1 MSSSIV
7 AHITLPQLIR
17 DVVTPNPRPEALI
30 ERVNGVWK
38 PTSDL
43 QMLERVENLASGLR
57 DLGLSSGDRV
67 ALISQNCVDWVI
79 ADFGV
84 LFAGCVVVPIFPTQ
98 ALDQVRYILE
108 NSQAKLILVD
118 TVAAAERLHGIP
130 IELPT
135 LVIFERRVDDSLS
148 ALERRGAQARVQHP
162 DWPQIFEAKIQPD
175 DLAILIYTSGTT
187 GEPKGVMLTHYN
199 LGFVVQSTFNYGF
212 GKVARGDALLSVLP
226 FSHIYEHMVIYGFM
240 YSGVRHFITH
250 VPEELL
256 ADLHDVH
263 PVAMTSVPRIF
274 ELLIAG
280 IIAKAKSQGGL
291 RAKLIPWALRIG
303 RDYMRQTVV
312 EGKSASVSLALQYR
326 IAHAL
331 VLKKMR
337 PLLGLDKLLFFVSGS
352 APLHLDTAMTMLGF
366 GVVIVEGYGPTE
378 CSPTI
383 TCNRLLDNRFGTVGR
398 PIPGVQVKL
407 APDGEI
413 LAKGP
418 NVMKGYYHNNNATAE
433 VIEDGWYKTGDV
445 GAIDADGYLKIT
457 DRKKE
462 LFKTSGGKFIS
473 PARIESAIKRSVY
486 VSQVLLVG
494 YSRPHPAALISPN
507 WEMVRGEL
515 RIDAQIPLP
524 QLATREDIL
533 HFLTKEVH
541 HQTSD
546 LAKYEQVR
554 RVVILPRELTVENGE
569 LSPTLKIKRR
579 VVEREFASEIDRAY
593 SRSL

>member
-1 MSSSIV
+1 MSSTT
-7 AHITLPQLIR
+7 AHVTLPQLIR

-57 DLGLSSGDRV
+57 DLGLSSGDRI

-118 TVAAAERLHGIP
+118 TVAAAERLRRIP
-130 IELPT
+130 IELPA
-135 LVIFERRVDDSLS
+135 LAIFGSLGDDSLA
-148 ALERRGAQARVQHP
+148 ALERRGAQARAQHP
-162 DWPQIFEAKIQPD
+162 DWPQIFETKIQPD

-212 GKVARGDALLSVLP
+212 GQVARGDALLSVLP

-303 RDYMRQTVV
+303 RDYMRQTIV

-331 VLKKMR
+331 VLKKIR

-398 PIPGVQVKL
+398 PVPGVQVKL

-418 NVMKGYYHNNNATAE
+418 NVMKGYYHNDNATAE

-524 QLATREDIL
+524 QLAAREDIL

-554 RVVILPRELTVENGE
+554 RVVILPRDLTVENGE

-579 VVEREFASEIDRAY
+579 VVEREFAPEIDRAY